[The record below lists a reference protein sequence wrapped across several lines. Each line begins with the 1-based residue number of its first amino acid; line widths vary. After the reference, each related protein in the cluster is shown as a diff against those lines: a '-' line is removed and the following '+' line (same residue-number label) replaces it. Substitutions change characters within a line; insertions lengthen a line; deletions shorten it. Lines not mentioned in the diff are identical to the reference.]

1 MQQPAR
7 FTNGVSARAGE
18 LGKLDPWG
26 FRALDGRP
34 VGADV
39 LVLGTTGA
47 FVIVFAEVLVPSG
60 GRVPGRSRVRRA
72 ARRFRALLA
81 QAGVHVKPHMVVCPE
96 GHAVFPARTAR
107 GVRVIPRARL
117 TAEITE
123 HPSVLMPHQVGR
135 AADSV
140 SRELAKLR

>member
-7 FTNGVSARAGE
+7 FTNGVPTRARE
-18 LGKLDPWG
+18 LGKLDPWS

-72 ARRFRALLA
+72 ARRFR
-81 QAGVHVKPHMVVCPE
+81 
-96 GHAVFPARTAR
+96 
-107 GVRVIPRARL
+107 VIPRARL